1 MSIENLSRCAYTQ
14 AIDFTIIDPWAHS
27 DDALASGAG
36 YLKKHGDDSKI
47 GQHATHVQAAG
58 ALFLPASFSVL
69 GAWGPAIR
77 SLFDTL
83 WQEKI

>member
-27 DDALASGAG
+27 NDALASGAG

-47 GQHATHVQAAG
+47 RKHVAHVQAAG
-58 ALFLPASFSVL
+58 A
-69 GAWGPAIR
+69 
-77 SLFDTL
+77 
-83 WQEKI
+83 